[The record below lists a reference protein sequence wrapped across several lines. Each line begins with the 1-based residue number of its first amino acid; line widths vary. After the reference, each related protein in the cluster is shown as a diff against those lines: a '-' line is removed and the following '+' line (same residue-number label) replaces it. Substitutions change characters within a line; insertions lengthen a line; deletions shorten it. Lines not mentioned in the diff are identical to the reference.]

1 VLKKIEIDKVDS
13 IFYKR
18 WKRTYEINLKMF
30 EKVEILDEVVKL
42 VQSSSEIVL
51 NKKFLMINL
60 KRLQSA

>member
-1 VLKKIEIDKVDS
+1 MLKKIEIDKVDS